1 MIEQLE
7 KEIEKHSYKDQWSI
21 LRQIKRRERDKVR
34 AKVNRLFERKKPQIE
49 KICQV
54 CGRKEKI
61 EFHHIDYSKPY
72 VVNILC
78 KYCHSDFHRGIIQI
92 PEPIDLEKIC
102 TIPFVNTRMQKVAYK
117 RQWLK
122 DLWKAK
128 GFENSREIA
137 EACNISSAYIETIA
151 RTDIKPSEKVAKR
164 IGKVLEFDYE
174 RLLKTNQTK
183 GER

>member
-7 KEIEKHSYKDQWSI
+7 QEIEKHSFKDQWSI
-21 LRQIKRRERDKVR
+21 LRQIKNRDRDKAR

-54 CGRKEKI
+54 CGSREKI

-92 PEPIDLEKIC
+92 PKAIDLERLCIEP
-102 TIPFVNTRMQKVAYK
+102 ILDRRMQRVPYK

-122 DLWKAK
+122 NLWQEK
-128 GFENSREIA
+128 GFENSRQIA
-137 EACNISSAYIETIA
+137 DACNISSAYIEAIA
-151 RTDIKPSEKVAKR
+151 RTDIKPSKKVAKK
-164 IGKVLEFDYE
+164 IGEILQFDYE
-174 RLLKTNQTK
+174 KLL
-183 GER
+183 